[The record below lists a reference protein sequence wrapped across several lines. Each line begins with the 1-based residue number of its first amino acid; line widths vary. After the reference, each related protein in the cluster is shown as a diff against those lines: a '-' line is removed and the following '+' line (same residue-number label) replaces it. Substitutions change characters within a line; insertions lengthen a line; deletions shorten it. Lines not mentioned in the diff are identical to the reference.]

1 MAVDCERF
9 DQASLELLYGE
20 LDELTASSLRRHLS
34 HCERCQSAWQ
44 KMVRTREAFHI
55 DLEEPPSD
63 LFDQIM
69 AAEEE
74 AMHHLPPKERLGRW
88 VSIVAGYAM
97 RPQLAMAAL
106 LLLMVGSSLVF
117 VRGGPGPGDQVA
129 VRETGSPVSELPSAR
144 GRAAPLVVATE
155 ETASLKVS
163 AEATHEREE
172 DAKAA
177 RTAALSAPADKQAE
191 VSAPPVRVA
200 DYSEAM
206 RAYQTGSYAEA
217 ERLFSEVAARG
228 GEKAGAAALHEAHA
242 ARNGSGCQRASAI
255 YDEVAL
261 RYRGTPVGD
270 EASFHAAN
278 CYRSLG
284 QLARARAH
292 LEHLKDHPAYKTQV
306 DQILLAI
313 AASEANQAQRAE
325 ASAAS
330 KPASA
335 SAKAPAPA
343 ATAPPAAAA
352 PAEAPAADT
361 APPSGPAKT
370 QSDAESAGA
379 QDAPTQ

>member
-9 DQASLELLYGE
+9 DHGSLELLYGE

-55 DLEEPPSD
+55 DLEEPPSE

-69 AAEEE
+69 AAERE

-117 VRGGPGPGDQVA
+117 VRGGPGLGDQVA
-129 VRETGSPVSELPSAR
+129 VRETGSPVAELPAAR
-144 GRAAPLVVATE
+144 GRPAPLVVATE
-155 ETASLKVS
+155 ETASLK
-163 AEATHEREE
+163 ATTEAALDVEGESSLRS
-172 DAKAA
+172 
-177 RTAALSAPADKQAE
+177 AALSAPKEKQAD
-191 VSAPPVRVA
+191 VLTPPVPVA

-206 RAYQTGSYAEA
+206 RAYQAGSYAEA

-228 GEKAGAAALHEAHA
+228 EEKAGAAALHEAHA

-292 LEHLKDHPAYKTQV
+292 LEHLKEHPAYKTQV
-306 DQILLAI
+306 EQTLLAI
-313 AASEANQAQRAE
+313 STSEAGQSQRA
-325 ASAAS
+325 AAAAPA

-335 SAKAPAPA
+335 SAPAPA
-343 ATAPPAAAA
+343 SPPAASSAPSDAA
-352 PAEAPAADT
+352 ATGRRPSSSAADKAEAE
-361 APPSGPAKT
+361 AK
-370 QSDAESAGA
+370 ESPEA
-379 QDAPTQ
+379 QGQ

>member
-1 MAVDCERF
+1 MDCERF

-20 LDELTASSLRRHLS
+20 LDELTASGLRRHLS

-69 AAEEE
+69 AAEQE

-129 VRETGSPVSELPSAR
+129 VRETGSPVSEVPSAR

-155 ETASLKVS
+155 ETAVLEAK
-163 AEATHEREE
+163 AETAPAFEE
-172 DAKAA
+172 DKTQ
-177 RTAALSAPADKQAE
+177 RTAALNASSAKQAE
-191 VSAPPVRVA
+191 SSAAPVRIA

-206 RAYQTGSYAEA
+206 RAYQAGSYAEA

-228 GEKAGAAALHEAHA
+228 EEKAGAAALHEAHA

-284 QLARARAH
+284 QLARAKAH

-306 DQILLAI
+306 EQILLAI
-313 AASEANQAQRAE
+313 ASSEANQAQ
-325 ASAAS
+325 
-330 KPASA
+330 ASA
-335 SAKAPAPA
+335 SAKPASAAAKALAPA
-343 ATAPPAAAA
+343 AAPPAASA
-352 PAEAPAADT
+352 PAEATADGPRPSSGASSKPEAEAAGT
-361 APPSGPAKT
+361 P
-370 QSDAESAGA
+370 DAAT
-379 QDAPTQ
+379 P